1 VQGSIRHR
9 VTCRRGLNLRNAFAC
24 RCSNICQSKSCVGK
38 LRSFPIGRNERNL
51 PDKTYT
57 SAEDFLQRMDAG
69 EFDGNLGTEIKK
81 LSREQ
86 LEQLAHALM
95 ERDQKRRG

>member
-1 VQGSIRHR
+1 M
-9 VTCRRGLNLRNAFAC
+9 
-24 RCSNICQSKSCVGK
+24 
-38 LRSFPIGRNERNL
+38 